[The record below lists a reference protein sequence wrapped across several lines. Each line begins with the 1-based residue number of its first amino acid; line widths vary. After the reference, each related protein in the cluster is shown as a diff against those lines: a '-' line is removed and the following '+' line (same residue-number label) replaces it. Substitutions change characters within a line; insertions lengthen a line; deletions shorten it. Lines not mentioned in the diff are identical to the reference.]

1 MKYLNHLLAGT
12 FALALSACGGSG
24 DSGSSTPP
32 APTYS
37 GITTP
42 VAITATN
49 AQGLSTK
56 STDATEEAITQQT
69 ASENNPYNPLAITI
83 TTANTDI
90 NPLITRIT
98 REIVSHNQ
106 AASNLPTG
114 ATITAAQLGAPFC
127 GGSISYP
134 DSFGN
139 NGMLNGTITYNNL
152 CYNDTFTGVITVN
165 GSITFTETSTTIT
178 IRYINFTITGAGL
191 SETVN
196 MTVSCDTDPMTSFF
210 INCSIS
216 ADFTGSD
223 GKVYR
228 IADMSVSGFGTG
240 PYYISATFYHPD
252 YGYVILST
260 IGGLYYECSNGYPS
274 AGTISIAGSGTSSA
288 SITFTSCDGYTG
300 TWNDGNASSGSFS
313 GTWL

>member
-1 MKYLNHLLAGT
+1 MKYLNYLMVGT
-12 FALALSACGGSG
+12 LALALSACGG
-24 DSGSSTPP
+24 DSGSSIPPAP

-42 VAITATN
+42 AAITETN

-69 ASENNPYNPLAITI
+69 ASDTNPFGISINA
-83 TTANTDI
+83 ANTDI

-98 REIVSHNQ
+98 REVVNHSQ
-106 AASNLPTG
+106 TNLNIPAG

-134 DSFGN
+134 DSMDPN
-139 NGMLNGTITYNNL
+139 DMLNGTVTYNNL
-152 CYNDTFTGVITVN
+152 CFDDGGLYGQIIINGTVTFTQTN
-165 GSITFTETSTTIT
+165 TSIT
-178 IRYINFTITGAGL
+178 IRYINFRMTGTDLNETI
-191 SETVN
+191 N
-196 MTVSCDTDPMTSFF
+196 MTVSCDTSFF
-210 INCSIS
+210 SCSIS

-240 PYYISATFYHPD
+240 PYSYSIEATFYHPD
-252 YGYVILST
+252 HGSVTLAGS
-260 IGGLYYECSNGYPS
+260 GLTYNCSNGYPS
-274 AGTISIAGSGTSSA
+274 AGTINITGSGGSSA

-300 TWNDGNASSGSFS
+300 TWDDGVSSGSFS